1 VSLSVVD
8 ETLRIT
14 PRQINTGGATLSQ
27 ASRLLLGQRLRL
39 TVPMGTLPFGHQLTR
54 VAASTEGIRL
64 RAEGSAIIVQ
74 P

>member
-1 VSLSVVD
+1 VVD
-8 ETLRIT
+8 ETLRVT
-14 PRQINTGGATLSQ
+14 PRQIDTGSTTLSR

-39 TVPMGTLPFGHQLTR
+39 TVPLGTLPFGHQLTT
-54 VAASTEGIRL
+54 VAVSGQDIRL